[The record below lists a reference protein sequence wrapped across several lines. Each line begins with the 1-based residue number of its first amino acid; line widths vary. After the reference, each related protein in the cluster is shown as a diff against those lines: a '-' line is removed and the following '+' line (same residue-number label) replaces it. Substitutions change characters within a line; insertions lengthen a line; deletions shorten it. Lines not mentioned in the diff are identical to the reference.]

1 MPTPLEDRI
10 TGYEGKILRVV
21 IENWLY
27 HPDAKERIIAGT
39 EIRKRFHKTFPT
51 PDWLK
56 EKSNAH
62 L

>member
-1 MPTPLEDRI
+1 MPLPLEERI
-10 TGYEGKILRVV
+10 TGYEPKLLRVV

-27 HPDAKERIIAGT
+27 HPDVKERIRAAT
-39 EIRKRFHKTFPT
+39 EVRKRLQKAFPV

-56 EKSNAH
+56 EKPNAN